1 MEIFAGKKD
10 GYVFKRINGVGL
22 GYHEDTYPKTPEFE
36 LLKVTS
42 IVELHQ
48 NERGKFDPD
57 YEYITIEELA
67 DPQHRCRNFG
77 KEIVALAKAPLHDSL
92 ITDEIAARIIKAFK
106 Y

>member
-1 MEIFAGKKD
+1 M
-10 GYVFKRINGVGL
+10 
-22 GYHEDTYPKTPEFE
+22 DTYPKSPKFE
-36 LLKVTS
+36 LVKVTS
-42 IVELHQ
+42 NAKLPQ
-48 NERGKFDPD
+48 TERGKFEPD